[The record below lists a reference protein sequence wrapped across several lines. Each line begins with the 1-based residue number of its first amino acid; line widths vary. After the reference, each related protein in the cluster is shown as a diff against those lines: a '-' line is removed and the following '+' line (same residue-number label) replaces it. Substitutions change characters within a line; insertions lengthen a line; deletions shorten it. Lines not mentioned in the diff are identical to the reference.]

1 MLGLEYI
8 HSNNIIHRDIKPEN
22 LIIDEHGYIH
32 ITDFGIARTF
42 YKNNKK
48 DTSGTPGYMAP
59 EILCAQNHKYEVDFY
74 AIGVIIYEFML
85 GKRPY
90 KGKTRKEIRDDVI
103 SRQAKI
109 DMMNLPDG
117 WSVEVVDFV
126 NQLLQRKN
134 TKRLGYNGIQEIKEH
149 AWLKGVDWDGIL
161 HKKITAPYIPKN
173 GDNYNKKYCQMEDK
187 LNQSTIMRYQ
197 KYRNEKNYREAFN
210 NYTWNEFFKAEVNEY
225 YNKMKRKHKKH
236 HKARGQRI
244 HRSKTVDITKE
255 DNDTS
260 RNNNNNNINKSES
273 KRYYE
278 RFSEFLYKNINVS
291 KKILS
296 PKQINN
302 EITKRGFNRQ
312 QLLEEAQKG
321 NLYISPTYKG
331 IRSDLHKIKYK
342 STTNNSTLSLPLIQ
356 NNNNTKLNPND
367 NLNKSNNNIQSSSS
381 PTKLRISSSQSQ
393 LAIHNSNNSRNTI
406 KTSTL
411 FKGSNPFID
420 INSLLFNQSNNSPSK
435 RRLKRN
441 LSQG

>member
-1 MLGLEYI
+1 
-8 HSNNIIHRDIKPEN
+8 
-22 LIIDEHGYIH
+22 
-32 ITDFGIARTF
+32 
-42 YKNNKK
+42 
-48 DTSGTPGYMAP
+48 MAP

-74 AIGVIIYEFML
+74 AVGIIIYEFMF

-109 DMMNLPDG
+109 DIMNLPDG

-126 NQLLQRKN
+126 NRLLQRKN
-134 TKRLGYNGIQEIKEH
+134 TKRLGYNGINEIKEH

-161 HKKITAPYIPKN
+161 HKKITAPYIPKV
-173 GDNYNKKYCQMEDK
+173 GDNYNKKYCQMDDK

-197 KYRNEKNYREAFN
+197 KYRNEKNYKEVFL
-210 NYTWNEFFKAEVNEY
+210 NYTWDEFFKAEVNEY
-225 YNKMKRKHKKH
+225 YNNMKKKHKK
-236 HKARGQRI
+236 KNKTREQRI

-255 DNDTS
+255 DNDS
-260 RNNNNNNINKSES
+260 SHNNNNNINKSES

-302 EITKRGFNRQ
+302 EVTKRGFNRQ

-331 IRSDLHKIKYK
+331 IGSDINKIKYK
-342 STTNNSTLSLPLIQ
+342 SNSNNNKVNLPLIQ
-356 NNNNTKLNPND
+356 SNSTKLNLND

-381 PTKLRISSSQSQ
+381 TKLRVSSSQSQ
-393 LAIHNSNNSRNTI
+393 IGFHNSNSNNSRNINSI
-406 KTSTL
+406 KSSTL

-420 INSLLFNQSNNSPSK
+420 INSLLFNQSSNSPSK

>member
-1 MLGLEYI
+1 M
-8 HSNNIIHRDIKPEN
+8 
-22 LIIDEHGYIH
+22 
-32 ITDFGIARTF
+32 F
-42 YKNNKK
+42 
-48 DTSGTPGYMAP
+48 
-59 EILCAQNHKYEVDFY
+59 
-74 AIGVIIYEFML
+74 

-109 DMMNLPDG
+109 DVMNLPDG

-126 NQLLQRKN
+126 NKLLQRKN

-149 AWLKGVDWDGIL
+149 AWFKGVDLDGVL
-161 HKKITAPYIPKN
+161 HKKLTAPYIPKV

-197 KYRNEKNYREAFN
+197 KYRNEKNYREAFA

-255 DNDTS
+255 ENETS
-260 RNNNNNNINKSES
+260 RNNNNNINKSES

-278 RFSEFLYKNINVS
+278 RFSEFLYKNISVS